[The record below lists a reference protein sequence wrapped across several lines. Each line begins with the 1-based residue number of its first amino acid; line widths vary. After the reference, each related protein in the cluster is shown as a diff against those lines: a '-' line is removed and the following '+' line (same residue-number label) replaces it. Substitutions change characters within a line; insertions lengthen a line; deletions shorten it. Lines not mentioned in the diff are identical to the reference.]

1 MISNNCY
8 GRGKQT
14 LTQYTILLI
23 DETSIPVMV
32 NFMCQLGWV
41 MVLRYLVNHQ
51 SRCLFKGIFKIRLTF
66 MSIDLE

>member
-32 NFMCQLGWV
+32 NFMCQLGWA
-41 MVLRYLVNHQ
+41 MVPRYMAKHYSGYFYGSV
-51 SRCLFKGIFKIRLTF
+51 F
-66 MSIDLE
+66 